1 MGLRDKFDKYFR
13 DSYFEKYGDRIT
25 SAAGTI
31 ISVKTEEKNYI
42 IFHKL
47 IVDIILKPDAGR
59 GAVKCRYRKNRWFK
73 TPDFIQLNKGHKVMV
88 MGLKGV
94 KGKKD
99 SEVIQLQN
107 ILNLT
112 TKKDLI
118 PIDHSQIKKA
128 RQTASRMRQR
138 QM

>member
-1 MGLRDKFDKYFR
+1 MGIRDKFDKYFR

-25 SAAGTI
+25 SASGTV
-31 ISVKTEEKNYI
+31 ISVKTEKKNYI

-47 IVDIILKPDAGR
+47 IVDMIIKPEVGR
-59 GAVKCRYRKNRWFK
+59 AAIKCRYKKSRWFK
-73 TPDFIQLNKGHKVMV
+73 EPDFIQLNKGHKVMI

-99 SEVIQLQN
+99 SEILQVQN

-138 QM
+138 